1 MSSLTFFT
9 SVQDQLYFIEGRI
22 REQAGEE
29 HHPDLRSAL
38 AHLLSAGGKRI
49 RPTLGLLVGNM
60 LGAPE
65 EKLITLG
72 ASVELLHT
80 ATLVH
85 DDLIDGALLRRGMPT
100 LNARWS
106 PAATVL
112 TGDFLFA
119 RAAKLA
125 AETDHLPLM
134 KLFAETLATIV
145 NGELTQMFSA
155 RGVIDRDNYYQ
166 RIYAKTASLFEMAAL
181 AAAMV
186 ATEDEEIR
194 LSMKTFG
201 YEVGMAFQIV
211 DDILDFTGDPSAV
224 GKPIG
229 SDLLNGLV
237 TLPAIYFAEANP
249 NDDDVL
255 SLPEDGWKDTE
266 RVQRLVDSIR
276 QSRAIQQSMDEARQ
290 AIHRALTSLSAAP
303 LSPERDSLENLAKFI
318 IDRKI

>member
-1 MSSLTFFT
+1 LSTTTFFT
-9 SVQDQLYFIEGRI
+9 SVQDQLQFVEQRI
-22 REQAGEE
+22 RSQAGEE
-29 HHPDLRSAL
+29 QHPDLRSAL
-38 AHLLSAGGKRI
+38 EHLLAAGGKRI

-65 EKLITLG
+65 DKLITLG

-125 AETDHLPLM
+125 AETDYLPLM
-134 KLFAETLATIV
+134 KLFADTLATIV

-155 RGVIDRDNYYQ
+155 RGVIDRGNYYQ
-166 RIYAKTASLFEMAAL
+166 RIYAKTGSLFEMSAL
-181 AAAMV
+181 AASMV
-186 ATEDEEIR
+186 ATDDEEMR
-194 LSMKTFG
+194 ASMKAYG

-211 DDILDFTGDPSAV
+211 DDILDFTGEQSAV
-224 GKPIG
+224 GKPLA

-237 TLPAIYFAEANP
+237 TLPAIYYAEANP
-249 NDDDVL
+249 DDEDVL
-255 SLPEDGWKDTE
+255 SLPAGGWNDTE
-266 RVQRLVDSIR
+266 RVQRLVDGIR
-276 QSRAIQQSMDEARQ
+276 QSDAIQQSMHEARQ
-290 AIHRALTSLSAAP
+290 SVQRAISALEDAP
-303 LSPERDSLENLAKFI
+303 ESSEKDALEDLARFI
-318 IDRKI
+318 VDRKI

>member
-1 MSSLTFFT
+1 MSTTTFFT
-9 SVQDQLYFIEGRI
+9 SVQDQLQFVEQRI
-22 REQAGEE
+22 REQAGDEQ
-29 HHPDLRSAL
+29 HPDLRSAL
-38 AHLLSAGGKRI
+38 EHLLAAGGKRI

-65 EKLITLG
+65 NKLVTLG

-125 AETDHLPLM
+125 AETDYLPLM
-134 KLFAETLATIV
+134 KLFSETLATIV

-155 RGVIDRDNYYQ
+155 RGVIDRNNYYN
-166 RIYAKTASLFEMAAL
+166 RIYAKTASLFEMSSL
-181 AAAMV
+181 AATMV
-186 ATEDEEIR
+186 ATENQDVR
-194 LSMKTFG
+194 DSMKAFG

-211 DDILDFTGDPSAV
+211 DDILDFTGDQSTV

-229 SDLLNGLV
+229 SDLLNGLI
-237 TLPAIYFAEANP
+237 TLPAIYYAEEHP
-249 NDDDVL
+249 NDEDVL
-255 SLPEDGWKDTE
+255 SLPGGGWKDTE
-266 RVQRLVDSIR
+266 RVQRLVDGIR
-276 QSRAIQQSMDEARQ
+276 KNAAIEKAMTEARQ
-290 AIHRALTSLSAAP
+290 AVSRALSALEDSP
-303 LSPERDSLENLAKFI
+303 VSPERDALEELAKFI
-318 IDRKI
+318 VDRKV

>member
-1 MSSLTFFT
+1 MSTTTFFT
-9 SVQDQLYFIEGRI
+9 SVQEQLQFVEQRI
-22 REQAGEE
+22 RSQAGEE

-38 AHLLSAGGKRI
+38 EHLLAAGGKRI

-60 LGAPE
+60 LGAAE
-65 EKLITLG
+65 DKLITLG

-134 KLFAETLATIV
+134 KLFADTLATIV

-155 RGVIDRDNYYQ
+155 RGVIERDNYYQ
-166 RIYAKTASLFEMAAL
+166 RIYAKTASLFQMSSL
-181 AAAMV
+181 AASMV
-186 ATEDEEIR
+186 ATDDEEIR
-194 LSMKTFG
+194 GAMKTYG

-211 DDILDFTGDPSAV
+211 DDILDFTGEQSAV

-237 TLPAIYFAEANP
+237 TLPAIYYAEANP
-249 NDDDVL
+249 NDDDIL
-255 SLPEDGWKDTE
+255 SLPEGGWKDTD
-266 RVQRLVDSIR
+266 RVQRLVDGIR
-276 QSRAIQQSMDEARQ
+276 QSEAIHQSMEEAKQSVERAIS
-290 AIHRALTSLSAAP
+290 ALEE
-303 LSPERDSLENLAKFI
+303 SPESSEKEALENLARFI
-318 IDRKI
+318 VDRKV

>member
-1 MSSLTFFT
+1 
-9 SVQDQLYFIEGRI
+9 
-22 REQAGEE
+22 
-29 HHPDLRSAL
+29 
-38 AHLLSAGGKRI
+38 
-49 RPTLGLLVGNM
+49 M

-65 EKLITLG
+65 DKLITLG

-125 AETDHLPLM
+125 AETDYLPLM
-134 KLFAETLATIV
+134 KLFSETLATIV

-155 RGVIDRDNYYQ
+155 HGVIDRDNYYN
-166 RIYAKTASLFEMAAL
+166 RIYAKTASLFEMSAL
-181 AAAMV
+181 AASMV
-186 ATEDEEIR
+186 GTEDELIR
-194 LSMKTFG
+194 DSMKTFG

-211 DDILDFTGDPSAV
+211 DDILDFTGDQSTV

-237 TLPAIYFAEANP
+237 TLPAIYFAEANRY
-249 NDDDVL
+249 DEDVL
-255 SLPEDGWKDTE
+255 SLPEGGWKETA
-266 RVQRLVDSIR
+266 RVQRLVDAIR
-276 QSRAIQQSMDEARQ
+276 QSDAIVQAMDEARN
-290 AIHRALTSLSAAP
+290 AVRRALAALEVAP
-303 LSPERDSLENLAKFI
+303 ASPEKDALEDLAKYI
-318 IDRKI
+318 VDRKV